1 MRDKLDEQLLT
12 EFKKLGIELSD
23 EDLQVVRSNYE
34 ASLVLQC
41 IFELMPD
48 DWRSEF
54 EVGDKVELVRPFF
67 GIPVGVTGE
76 VKEIETGFNADGS
89 WKEEWDLSSD
99 FFKGRVFTVEFD
111 CTHIPLDPQ
120 EYEAVKKLCDS
131 AGITDIPTH
140 KGRVQTCVAPQDIQK
155 VQP

>member
-12 EFKKLGIELSD
+12 AFKKLGIEPTDELLQAARSD
-23 EDLQVVRSNYE
+23 YE
-34 ASLVLQC
+34 ASLVMQRIL
-41 IFELMPD
+41 EPMPD

-54 EVGDKVELVRPFF
+54 AVGDKVELVRPFF

-89 WKEEWDLSSD
+89 WKEEWDMSAD

-120 EYEAVKKLCDS
+120 EYEAIKKLCDS
-131 AGITDIPTH
+131 AGIPDIPTH
-140 KGRVQTCVAPQDIQK
+140 KGRVQTCVAPQDIRK
-155 VQP
+155 VE